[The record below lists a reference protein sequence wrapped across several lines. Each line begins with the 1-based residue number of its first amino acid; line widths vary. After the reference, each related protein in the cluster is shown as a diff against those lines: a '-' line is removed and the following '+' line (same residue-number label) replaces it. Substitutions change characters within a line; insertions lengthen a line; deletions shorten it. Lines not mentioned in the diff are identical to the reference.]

1 MSILAETANKV
12 PMDDKDYKILDELQK
27 DGRITNQELSER
39 VNLSATPCLRR
50 VRILEEAG
58 IIRGYCAVV
67 DQKALGLAVT
77 AFIRIRL
84 ERHDDETVQGVE
96 KAISNM
102 PEVMD
107 CWLMTGQWDYQM
119 RVLSTDLEAYEK
131 FVRNRLQR
139 VQGIA
144 SIDTSFAYGRVKRSQ
159 IVPHPER

>member
-107 CWLMTGQWDYQM
+107 CWLMTGQWVTRCAYCRLIWKLM
-119 RVLSTDLEAYEK
+119 RSSFAIGCSGFRASPLLIRVLHMGA
-131 FVRNRLQR
+131 
-139 VQGIA
+139 
-144 SIDTSFAYGRVKRSQ
+144 
-159 IVPHPER
+159 